1 MNKAFK
7 KGITL
12 LLSAALVLSS
22 LMIANAAV
30 EPPTASGT
38 LLAFQDFEGSKSPGD
53 ASQDIYLTGGSSI
66 TEENGNK
73 MAVGKSYSG
82 NDVMGEAGRV
92 MLANGIFDGNPDK
105 VLLSLDM
112 KLLFPEPIRFY
123 IQNQSGN
130 MVGYFIY
137 TKNGKIAFMKTATL
151 PDINLSPSG
160 STSSYG
166 VTNYEVDVWTSI
178 DMIFDTKKGTISYYA
193 DSVHMCDV
201 DMPSGTG
208 SYPKMFLGQMN
219 PTSTGENYL
228 CVDNVSVTVPSENS
242 FYATASLGD
251 GEIKI
256 NLSETPVMTELS
268 EIEVKNTENG
278 DTLSIDT
285 ATLEGKQITIPYTE
299 DLESATEYRVSLP
312 SDLKSVTGNT
322 LYSNDVYFISPVKGG
337 VDRLDFLD
345 DFEDYEN
352 VDEKKVFTEPEGWNA
367 YKHSAGVNRLQK
379 YTDASHNGFLAYTA
393 GFADTMVNR
402 NFGIPMT
409 SEFTVSFDINPV
421 AYNNFLEGEIP
432 DEVRDKVYDG
442 LQANVKRTAD
452 EMSKNL
458 QIHVGPTFATGNSSS
473 SVGGCPKVMELFG
486 NRLGFNKGVDGDYV
500 KVEEGKWYNVSL
512 TFDPKASTVSGVI
525 TPEDG
530 EAQDIGTTTLPS
542 NLTDGTAS
550 RLAFYIPWNVYV
562 HFGDANKTT
571 DKITYIDGNGEEQ
584 TYVHVNASKFA
595 LDNFKVTYKAPE
607 FKINKIRLYDVFGED
622 FGPLQETNSMVKT
635 AKIYFS
641 EDVKEEKD
649 INDTNIEV
657 TDTSGKSYGFELI
670 NYDDESYIAEIEFDD
685 FLRRGQSYT
694 VNVAN
699 IASASGS
706 GTVKEYNTVFS
717 MTADSV
723 FEYEFD
729 KTIDGKGAE
738 VTGALNGS
746 NTLYAK
752 GYAVNTTDEDEKLDV
767 SVAAYKDSED
777 GTQMLALNEDIIDAF
792 APSYT
797 QVDHEYN
804 RISVAVNDSDYYA
817 KTFVVNPSDYTSAE
831 NAKAKQTADYKLYAE
846 TNAKADNK
854 LYIKVSD
861 TKGNVVYKDVKVP
874 ENDGTLG
881 FNIIVPTTTLTDS
894 YTATVYNDADMTVSK
909 AEFVYANPDDKE
921 NAVYDIQSAAGNT
934 EVIKGI
940 IKASYLALGISQD
953 TYDKMS
959 VSKAVE
965 LLGNTSLTV
974 ANVSEELNKLA
985 AITIVDLG
993 NTENLFS
1000 YADALKLDESDI
1012 KDLYNKGY
1020 VTETVEKEITGALKN
1035 GDFAT
1040 VDEFYDRLNEQF
1052 VLAVVKNA
1060 DGYGNAKEVIESF
1073 KAKIVGNKDLSDKTY
1088 IYIANKSFDSLE
1100 SLGEALTKY
1109 ENSLTGNK
1117 TSGSSSG
1124 GGSGKTPS
1132 LPNVAGIE
1140 NSGNTASNTVT
1151 GDKEINVNIFDDIE
1165 DVSWAKSAI
1174 IYLAEQGIIAGKSEK
1189 TFAPNDNVKRE
1200 ELAKILVGAFLEDAA
1215 EGEISFADV
1224 NLSAWYAPYIKKAYA
1239 QGIINGYDE
1248 ATFGVG
1254 DNVTREDMAVMI
1266 YNTAKKAGMAFETKE
1281 FELFSDDPEIS
1292 DYAKEAV
1299 YTLRN
1304 AGVINGVNRSAFAP
1318 KAPATRAQAAK
1329 IIYSLLKF

>member
-30 EPPTASGT
+30 EPPTGSGT
-38 LLAFQDFEGSKSPGD
+38 LLAFQDFEGSKSPND
-53 ASQDIYLTGGSSI
+53 ASQDIYLTGGSSV

-92 MLANGIFDGNPDK
+92 MLAKGIFDGNPDK

-137 TKNGKIAFMKTATL
+137 TKNGKIAFMKSASL
-151 PDINLSPSG
+151 PSIDLSPSG
-160 STSSYG
+160 DTSGYS
-166 VTNYEVDVWTSI
+166 VTDYEPDVWTSI

-219 PTSTGENYL
+219 PTSTSENYL
-228 CVDNVSVTVPSENS
+228 CVDNVSVTVPSEDS

-256 NLSETPVMTELS
+256 NLSETPVMTDLS
-268 EIEVKNTENG
+268 GIEVRNTENG
-278 DTLSIDT
+278 KVLST
-285 ATLEGKQITIPYTE
+285 SSASLEGKQITIPYTGE
-299 DLESATEYRVSLP
+299 LASSTEYRVLLP
-312 SDLKSVTGNT
+312 SDLKSVAGNT
-322 LYSNDVYFISPVKGG
+322 LYSKDIYFISSVKGG
-337 VDRLDFLD
+337 ADKLDFVD
-345 DFEDYEN
+345 DFEAYEN
-352 VDEKKVFTEPEGWNA
+352 VDEKKVFTEPDGWYA
-367 YKHSAGVNRLQK
+367 YKHSAGVSRLQK
-379 YTDASHNGFLAYTA
+379 YTDESHNGFLAYTE

-421 AYNNFLEGEIP
+421 AYNNFLKGEIP

-442 LQANVKRTAD
+442 LQANIKQTAD
-452 EMSKNL
+452 AMSKNL

-607 FKINKIRLYDVFGED
+607 LKINQIRLYDVFGED

-641 EDVKEEKD
+641 EDIAEEY
-649 INDTNIEV
+649 INDSNILVKDEA
-657 TDTSGKSYGFELI
+657 GKSYGFELI
-670 NYDDESYIAEIEFDD
+670 SYDEESYVAEIKFDD

-694 VNVAN
+694 VSAIN
-699 IASASGS
+699 IASSDGKS
-706 GTVKEYNTVFS
+706 VVKEYNTTFS
-717 MTADSV
+717 MTSDTV
-723 FEYEFD
+723 FKYEFD
-729 KTIDGKGAE
+729 KTIDSMGEE
-738 VTGALNGS
+738 VTGTLSGS
-746 NTLYAK
+746 NTLYAE
-752 GYAVNTTDEDEKLDV
+752 GYAVNTTDDDEELDI
-767 SVAAYKDSED
+767 SVAAYKDSET
-777 GTQMLALNEDIIDAF
+777 GTQMLELNEALIDAS
-792 APSYT
+792 ASSYT
-797 QVDHEYN
+797 QVDN
-804 RISVAVNDSDYYA
+804 ATNPISISVDGIDYYA
-817 KTFVVNPSDYTSAE
+817 KTFVVNPSDYTSAA
-831 NAKAKQTADYKLYAE
+831 NATAKQSADYKLYAE
-846 TNAKADNK
+846 IDAKAGDK

-874 ENDGTLG
+874 KNDGTFG
-881 FNIIVPTTTLTDS
+881 FNIIVPGTTLTDS
-894 YTATVYNDADMTVSK
+894 YTATVYNDADMTVSEVRF
-909 AEFVYANPDDKE
+909 AYSNPTDRQIAVTDINRANGDVE
-921 NAVYDIQSAAGNT
+921 TV
-934 EVIKGI
+934 KGI
-940 IKASYLALGISQD
+940 IKAKYLALGISQD
-953 TYDKMS
+953 IFDNMS
-959 VSKAVE
+959 VSKMVE
-965 LLGNTSLTV
+965 LLGNTSLTID
-974 ANVSEELNKLA
+974 NVSKVLNNLA
-985 AITIVDLG
+985 AITIVDG
-993 NTENLFS
+993 GKTENLFD
-1000 YADALKLDESDI
+1000 YTDALRLDESDI
-1012 KDLYNKGY
+1012 KGLYTKGY
-1020 VTETVEKEITGALKN
+1020 VTKAVEKEITEALKGGN
-1035 GDFAT
+1035 FKSLDK
-1040 VDEFYDRLNEQF
+1040 FYDSLNEQF
-1052 VLAVVKNA
+1052 VLSVVKNA

-1073 KAKIVGNKDLSDKTY
+1073 KDEIVGNKNLSDKTY
-1088 IYIANKSFDSLE
+1088 IYIANKSFDSFE
-1100 SLGEALTKY
+1100 ELGDALIKY
-1109 ENSLTGNK
+1109 ENSISNNK
-1117 TSGSSSG
+1117 TSGG
-1124 GGSGKTPS
+1124 GGGGGGTSPN
-1132 LPNVAGIE
+1132 LPNTVQVESSE
-1140 NSGNTASNTVT
+1140 NTSGDAYT
-1151 GDKEINVNIFDDIE
+1151 GNKEINVSIFDDIE
-1165 DVSWAKSAI
+1165 DVAWAKSAI
-1174 IYLAEQGIIAGKSEK
+1174 IYLAEQGIISGKSDK
-1189 TFAPNDNVKRE
+1189 VFAPNDNVNRE
-1200 ELAKILVGAFLEDAA
+1200 ELAKILVGAFLEDAID
-1215 EGEISFADV
+1215 GEIGFDDV
-1224 NLSAWYAPYIKKAYA
+1224 DLSAWYAPYIKKAYGA
-1239 QGIINGYDE
+1239 GIVNGYDE
-1248 ATFGVG
+1248 ATFGIG

-1266 YNTAKKAGMAFETKE
+1266 YNAAKWAGMAFETKE
-1281 FELFSDDPEIS
+1281 FETFSDDNEIS

-1304 AGVINGVNRSAFAP
+1304 EGVINGVDRSTFAP
-1318 KAPATRAQAAK
+1318 KEPATRAQAAK
-1329 IIYSLLKF
+1329 IIYSLLMF